1 MLKAGTSQCV
11 IAIHATLEASQ
22 GTVEASN
29 KAQPINPIKGHVFDW
44 GPLTFVQDDHPS
56 NDCVKG

>member
-29 KAQPINPIKGHVFDW
+29 KAQPINPIKGHVFD
-44 GPLTFVQDDHPS
+44 
-56 NDCVKG
+56 

>member
-29 KAQPINPIKGHVFDW
+29 KAQPINPIKGHVFEGHW
-44 GPLTFVQDDHPS
+44 HLSKTTIHLMIV
-56 NDCVKG
+56 